1 MRYGNVDGL
10 IRALTLISIGQQLGT
25 DSELARTIHH
35 LLNLLL
41 LNLR

>member
-1 MRYGNVDGL
+1 MKHGNVDGL

-25 DSELARTIHH
+25 DSELARTIYH

-41 LNLR
+41 LNLS

>member
-1 MRYGNVDGL
+1 MRYANVDGL

-25 DSELARTIHH
+25 DSDLARTVHH

-41 LNLR
+41 ANLR